1 MTDTTS
7 GPARRG
13 GILKIG
19 VYGLLWTPGI
29 TIDDLFILDKCREFG
44 LDGIEIPLLS
54 YIQKQLPV
62 PELKSKAADLGLK
75 LITSTGLEEKTSIIS
90 EDRKKRERGKT
101 FLKKCIDLAHELGS
115 DQLSGV
121 IYAPWAVLKGRR
133 RTDWEYE
140 NCVQSLREVADHA
153 EPAGVYLCLE
163 PVNRYEGYF
172 LNTAEQGK
180 ELLKDI
186 GRKFVK
192 LHLDSFQMN
201 IEEQSMYG
209 AVKTAGEDLYHF
221 HVCASHRG
229 IPGTGHIEW
238 DEIFRAFKEIGYDNW
253 LVIESF
259 APNNPDI
266 GANVCIWR
274 DLAESSDAIAREG
287 SRFLREILKKH
298 EL

>member
-1 MTDTTS
+1 MKT
-7 GPARRG
+7 
-13 GILKIG
+13 G
-19 VYGLLWTPGI
+19 VYGLLWTSGI
-29 TIDDLFILDKCREFG
+29 TIDDLSILDKCREFG
-44 LDGIEIPLLS
+44 LDGVEIPLLS
-54 YIQKQLPV
+54 YIQEKLPIK
-62 PELKSKAADLGLK
+62 ELKSKAHDLGLK
-75 LITSTGLEEKTSIIS
+75 IIASTGLEEETSIIS
-90 EDRKKRERGKT
+90 ENGKKRERGKA
-101 FLKKCIDLAHELGS
+101 FLKRSVDIAHELGS

-133 RTDWEYE
+133 RTDWEYQ
-140 NCVQSLREVADHA
+140 NCVESLREVADYA
-153 EPAGVYLCLE
+153 ENAGVYLCLE

-180 ELLKDI
+180 TLLKDI
-186 GRKFVK
+186 GHKYVK

-259 APNNPDI
+259 EPNNPNI
-266 GANVCIWR
+266 GAKVCIWR

-287 SRFLREILKKH
+287 SAFLRGMLKKY

>member
-1 MTDTTS
+1 M
-7 GPARRG
+7 
-13 GILKIG
+13 KIG
-19 VYGLLWTPGI
+19 AYGLLWTPGI
-29 TIDDLFILDKCREFG
+29 TINDLFILDKCQDFG

-54 YIQKQLPV
+54 YMQEKLPV
-62 PELKSKAADLGLK
+62 RELKSRADDLGLK
-75 LITSTGLEEKTSIIS
+75 LISSTGLEEETSIIS
-90 EDRKKRERGKT
+90 DDRQKRERGKA
-101 FLKKCIDLAHELGS
+101 FLKKSIDIAHELGS
-115 DQLSGV
+115 DELSGV

-133 RTDWEYE
+133 RTEWEYE
-140 NCVQSLREVADHA
+140 NCIESLREVADYA
-153 EPAGVYLCLE
+153 ESAGVYLCLE

-180 ELLKDI
+180 ALLKDI
-186 GRKFVK
+186 GHKYVK

-201 IEEQSMYG
+201 IEEQSMYE

-238 DEIFRAFKEIGYDNW
+238 DEVFKAFKETGYDNW

-259 APNNPDI
+259 EPNNEDI

-287 SRFLREILKKH
+287 SAFLRAMLNKYKIG
-298 EL
+298 

>member
-1 MTDTTS
+1 M
-7 GPARRG
+7 
-13 GILKIG
+13 KIG
-19 VYGLLWTPGI
+19 VYGLLWTSGI
-29 TIDDLFILDKCREFG
+29 TINDLFILDKCREFA

-54 YIQKQLPV
+54 YMQKTLPV
-62 PELKSKAADLGLK
+62 RELKTRADDLGLE
-75 LITSTGLEEKTSIIS
+75 LITSTGLEEETSIIS
-90 EDRKKRERGKT
+90 ENKQKRERGKT
-101 FLKKCIDLAHELGS
+101 FLKKSIDIASALGS
-115 DQLSGV
+115 DELSGV

-140 NCVQSLREVADHA
+140 NCVESLREVAEYA
-153 EPAGVYLCLE
+153 ECAGVYLCLE

-180 ELLKDI
+180 ALLKDI
-186 GRKFVK
+186 GHKHVK

-201 IEEQSMYG
+201 IEEQSMYE

-238 DEIFRAFKEIGYDNW
+238 DEIFKAFKEIGYNKW

-259 APNNPDI
+259 EPDNRDI
-266 GANVCIWR
+266 AANVCIWR

-287 SRFLREILKKH
+287 SAFLRKMLQKYEM
-298 EL
+298 

>member
-1 MTDTTS
+1 M
-7 GPARRG
+7 
-13 GILKIG
+13 KIG
-19 VYGLLWTPGI
+19 VYGLLWTSGI

-44 LDGIEIPLLS
+44 LDGIEVPLLS
-54 YIQKQLPV
+54 YMQEQLPFR
-62 PELKSKAADLGLK
+62 ELKSRADDLGLD
-75 LITSTGLEEKTSIIS
+75 LITSTGLEEETSIIS
-90 EDRKKRERGKT
+90 EDKQKRERGKA
-101 FLKKCIDLAHELGS
+101 FLKKSIDLASELDS
-115 DQLSGV
+115 DELSGV

-140 NCVQSLREVADHA
+140 NCVESIREVAEYA
-153 EPAGVYLCLE
+153 ESAGVYLCLE

-180 ELLKDI
+180 ALLKDI
-186 GRKFVK
+186 GHKYVK

-201 IEEQSMYG
+201 IEEQSMYE

-238 DEIFRAFKEIGYDNW
+238 DEIFKAFKEIGYNNW

-259 APNNPDI
+259 EPNNENI

-287 SRFLREILKKH
+287 SAFLRKMLKKY
-298 EL
+298 EM

>member
-1 MTDTTS
+1 M
-7 GPARRG
+7 
-13 GILKIG
+13 KIG

-29 TIDDLFILDKCREFG
+29 TINDLFILDKCLEFG

-54 YIQKQLPV
+54 YMQEQLPV
-62 PELKSKAADLGLK
+62 LELKSRADDLGLE

-90 EDRKKRERGKT
+90 EDREKRERGKT
-101 FLKKCIDLAHELGS
+101 FLKKSIDIAHELGS

-121 IYAPWAVLKGRR
+121 IYAPWALLKGRR
-133 RTDWEYE
+133 RTGWEYE
-140 NCVQSLREVADHA
+140 NCVESLREVADYA
-153 EPAGVYLCLE
+153 KSADVYLCLE

-172 LNTAEQGK
+172 LNTSEQGK
-180 ELLKDI
+180 ALLKDI
-186 GRKFVK
+186 GHKYVK

-201 IEEQSMYG
+201 IEEQSMYE

-238 DEIFRAFKEIGYDNW
+238 DEIFKAFKEIGYDNW

-259 APNNPDI
+259 EPNNPNI

-287 SRFLREILKKH
+287 SAFLHKMLKKY
-298 EL
+298 EM

>member
-1 MTDTTS
+1 M
-7 GPARRG
+7 
-13 GILKIG
+13 KIG
-19 VYGLLWTPGI
+19 VYGLLWTSGI
-29 TIDDLFILDKCREFG
+29 TINDLFILDKCLEFG

-54 YIQKQLPV
+54 YVQEKLPV
-62 PELKSKAADLGLK
+62 LELKSRADDLGLE

-101 FLKKCIDLAHELGS
+101 FLKKSIDIAHELGS

-121 IYAPWAVLKGRR
+121 IYAPWALLKGRR

-140 NCVQSLREVADHA
+140 NCVESLREVADYA
-153 EPAGVYLCLE
+153 KSAGVYLCLE

-180 ELLKDI
+180 ALLKDI
-186 GRKFVK
+186 GHKYVK

-201 IEEQSMYG
+201 IEEQSMYE

-238 DEIFRAFKEIGYDNW
+238 DEIFKAFKEIGYDNW

-259 APNNPDI
+259 APNNPNI
-266 GANVCIWR
+266 GAKVCIWR
-274 DLAESSDAIAREG
+274 DLAESSDAIAGEG
-287 SRFLREILKKH
+287 SAFLRKMLKKY
-298 EL
+298 EM

>member
-1 MTDTTS
+1 V
-7 GPARRG
+7 
-13 GILKIG
+13 KIG

-29 TIDDLFILDKCREFG
+29 TIKDLFILGKCREFG
-44 LDGIEIPLLS
+44 LDGIEVPLLS
-54 YIQKQLPV
+54 YVQEHLPV
-62 PELKSKAADLGLK
+62 AELKSKAADLGLK
-75 LITSTGLEEKTSIIS
+75 LIASTGLEEKTSIIS
-90 EDRKKRERGKT
+90 EDGKKRERGKK
-101 FLKKCIDLAHELGS
+101 FLKKSIDIAHELGS

-133 RTDWEYE
+133 RTDWEYA
-140 NCVQSLREVADHA
+140 NCVESLREVADHA
-153 EPAGVYLCLE
+153 EQAGVHLCLE

-180 ELLKDI
+180 ALLKDI
-186 GRKFVK
+186 GHKYVK

-238 DEIFRAFKEIGYDNW
+238 DEIFKGFKEIGYDNW

-259 APNNPDI
+259 EPNNPDI

-274 DLAESSDAIAREG
+274 DLAESSDAIASEG
-287 SRFLREILKKH
+287 SRFLRGMLKKY
-298 EL
+298 EM

>member
-1 MTDTTS
+1 M
-7 GPARRG
+7 
-13 GILKIG
+13 KIG

-29 TIDDLFILDKCREFG
+29 TINDLFILDKCLEFG

-54 YIQKQLPV
+54 YMQEQLPV
-62 PELKSKAADLGLK
+62 RELKSRADDLGLE
-75 LITSTGLEEKTSIIS
+75 LITSTGLEEQTSIIS
-90 EDRKKRERGKT
+90 EDREKRERGKT
-101 FLKKCIDLAHELGS
+101 FLKKSIDIAHELGS

-121 IYAPWAVLKGRR
+121 IYAPWALLKGRR

-140 NCVQSLREVADHA
+140 NCVESLREVADYA
-153 EPAGVYLCLE
+153 KSAGVYLCLE

-172 LNTAEQGK
+172 LNTGEQGK
-180 ELLKDI
+180 ALLKDI
-186 GRKFVK
+186 GHKYVK

-201 IEEQSMYG
+201 IEEQSMYE

-238 DEIFRAFKEIGYDNW
+238 DEIFKAFKEIGYDNW

-259 APNNPDI
+259 EPNNPNI

-274 DLAESSDAIAREG
+274 DLAESSDAIARKG
-287 SRFLREILKKH
+287 SAFLREMLKKY
-298 EL
+298 EM

>member
-1 MTDTTS
+1 M
-7 GPARRG
+7 
-13 GILKIG
+13 KIG

-29 TIDDLFILDKCREFG
+29 TINDLFILDKCLEFG

-54 YIQKQLPV
+54 YMQEQLPV
-62 PELKSKAADLGLK
+62 RELKSRADDLCLE

-90 EDRKKRERGKT
+90 EDREKRERGKT
-101 FLKKCIDLAHELGS
+101 FLKKSINIAHELGS

-121 IYAPWAVLKGRR
+121 IYAPWALLKGRR

-140 NCVQSLREVADHA
+140 NCVESLREVADYA
-153 EPAGVYLCLE
+153 KSAGVYLCLE

-180 ELLKDI
+180 ALLKDI
-186 GRKFVK
+186 GHKYVK

-201 IEEQSMYG
+201 IEEQSMYE

-238 DEIFRAFKEIGYDNW
+238 DEIFKAFKEIGYDNW

-259 APNNPDI
+259 EPNNPNI

-274 DLAESSDAIAREG
+274 DLAESSDAIARKG
-287 SRFLREILKKH
+287 SAFLREMLKKYDM
-298 EL
+298 

>member
-1 MTDTTS
+1 M
-7 GPARRG
+7 
-13 GILKIG
+13 KIG
-19 VYGLLWTPGI
+19 VYGLLWTAGI
-29 TIDDLFILDKCREFG
+29 TINDLFVLDKCREFG
-44 LDGIEIPLLS
+44 LDGIEVPLLA
-54 YIQKQLPV
+54 YMQEQLPV
-62 PELKSKAADLGLK
+62 RELKSRADDLGLE
-75 LITSTGLEEKTSIIS
+75 LITSTGLEEETSIIS
-90 EDRKKRERGKT
+90 DDKKKRERGKA
-101 FLKKCIDLAHELGS
+101 FLKKSIDLAHQLGS
-115 DQLSGV
+115 DELSGV

-133 RTDWEYE
+133 RTDWEYK
-140 NCVQSLREVADHA
+140 NCVESLREVAEYA
-153 EPAGVYLCLE
+153 ESAGVYLCLE

-180 ELLKDI
+180 ALVKDI
-186 GRKFVK
+186 GHRYVK

-201 IEEQSMYG
+201 IEEQSMYE

-238 DEIFRAFKEIGYDNW
+238 DEIFQAFKEIGYNHW

-259 APNNPDI
+259 EPNNPDI

-287 SRFLREILKKH
+287 SAFLRRMLKAYGM
-298 EL
+298 

>member
-1 MTDTTS
+1 M
-7 GPARRG
+7 
-13 GILKIG
+13 KIG
-19 VYGLLWTPGI
+19 VYGLLWTSGI
-29 TIDDLFILDKCREFG
+29 TIDDLFVLDKCQEFG

-54 YIQKQLPV
+54 YIQRGLPV
-62 PELKSKAADLGLK
+62 KELKSKACDLGLK
-75 LITSTGLEEKTSIIS
+75 LIASTGLEEKTSIIS
-90 EDRKKRERGKT
+90 RDRKKRERGKT
-101 FLKKCIDLAHELGS
+101 FLKRSIDAAHTLGS

-133 RTDWEYE
+133 RTDWEYH
-140 NCVQSLREVADHA
+140 NCVQSLREVADYA
-153 EPAGVYLCLE
+153 ESAGVYLCLE

-180 ELLKDI
+180 ALLKDI
-186 GRKFVK
+186 GHGYVK

-209 AVKTAGEDLYHF
+209 AIKTAGEDLYHF

-229 IPGTGHIEW
+229 IPGMDHVEW
-238 DEIFRAFKEIGYDNW
+238 DEIFGALKEIGYDNW

-259 APNNPDI
+259 QPNNPKI

-287 SRFLREILKKH
+287 SAFLRGMLKKY

>member
-1 MTDTTS
+1 M
-7 GPARRG
+7 
-13 GILKIG
+13 KIG
-19 VYGLLWTPGI
+19 VYGLLWTSGI
-29 TIDDLFILDKCREFG
+29 TIKDLHVLEKCREFS

-54 YIQKQLPV
+54 YMQEKLPV
-62 PELKSKAADLGLK
+62 KELKSRADDLGLK
-75 LITSTGLEEKTSIIS
+75 LIASTGLEEKTSIIS
-90 EDRKKRERGKT
+90 EDKKKRERGKA
-101 FLKKCIDLAHELGS
+101 FLKKSIDIAHELGS

-133 RTDWEYE
+133 RTEWEYA
-140 NCVQSLREVADHA
+140 NCVESLRQVAPHA
-153 EPAGVYLCLE
+153 KQAGVRLCLE

-180 ELLKDI
+180 ALLKDI
-186 GRKFVK
+186 GHEYVK

-209 AVKTAGEDLYHF
+209 AVKTAGKDLYHF

-238 DEIFRAFKEIGYDNW
+238 DEIFKAFKEIGYSNW

-259 APNNPDI
+259 EPNNPNI
-266 GANVCIWR
+266 AAKVCIWR
-274 DLAESSDAIAREG
+274 DLAESSDAIARGG
-287 SRFLREILKKH
+287 SEFLRKMLKKY

>member
-1 MTDTTS
+1 
-7 GPARRG
+7 
-13 GILKIG
+13 LKIG

-29 TIDDLFILDKCREFG
+29 TINDLFILDKCREFG
-44 LDGIEIPLLS
+44 LDGIEVPLLS
-54 YIQKQLPV
+54 YIQKQLPIR
-62 PELKSKAADLGLK
+62 ELKSKAADLGLK

-90 EDRKKRERGKT
+90 EDRKKRERGKA
-101 FLKKCIDLAHELGS
+101 FLKKCIDIAHELGS
-115 DQLSGV
+115 DQISGV

-140 NCVQSLREVADHA
+140 NCVQSLREVAEYAKGA
-153 EPAGVYLCLE
+153 EVYLCLE

-180 ELLKDI
+180 ALLKDI
-186 GRKFVK
+186 GHKQVK

-238 DEIFRAFKEIGYDNW
+238 DEIFKAFKEIGYDNW

-259 APNNPDI
+259 EPNNPNI

-287 SRFLREILKKH
+287 SRFLREMLKKYK
-298 EL
+298 L

>member
-1 MTDTTS
+1 M
-7 GPARRG
+7 
-13 GILKIG
+13 KIG
-19 VYGLLWTPGI
+19 VYGLLWTSGI
-29 TIDDLFILDKCREFG
+29 TINDLFILDKCVEFG

-54 YIQKQLPV
+54 YMQEQLPV
-62 PELKSKAADLGLK
+62 RELKSKADDLGIK
-75 LITSTGLEEKTSIIS
+75 LITSTGLEEQTSIIS
-90 EDRKKRERGKT
+90 EDSEKRERGKT
-101 FLKKCIDLAHELGS
+101 FLKKSIDIAHELGS
-115 DQLSGV
+115 DELSGV

-133 RTDWEYE
+133 RTEWEYE
-140 NCVQSLREVADHA
+140 NCVESLREVADHA
-153 EPAGVYLCLE
+153 ESAGVYLCLE

-180 ELLKDI
+180 KLLKDI
-186 GRKFVK
+186 GHRYVK

-201 IEEQSMYG
+201 IEEQSMYE
-209 AVKTAGEDLYHF
+209 AVKTAGVDLYHF

-238 DEIFRAFKEIGYDNW
+238 DEIFKAFKEIGYNKW

-259 APNNPDI
+259 EPNNPNI

-287 SRFLREILKKH
+287 SAFLRKMLKKYGI
-298 EL
+298 

>member
-1 MTDTTS
+1 M
-7 GPARRG
+7 
-13 GILKIG
+13 KIG
-19 VYGLLWTPGI
+19 AYALLWTSGI
-29 TIDDLFILDKCREFG
+29 TINDLFVLDKCREFG

-54 YIQKQLPV
+54 YIQGKLPV
-62 PELKSKAADLGLK
+62 QEIKSRARDLGLE

-90 EDRKKRERGKT
+90 EDRRKRERGKA
-101 FLKKCIDLAHELGS
+101 FLKKSVDIAHELGS

-133 RTDWEYE
+133 RTKWEYR
-140 NCVQSLREVADHA
+140 NCVESLREVADHA
-153 EPAGVYLCLE
+153 ESAGVYLCLE

-180 ELLKDI
+180 TLLKDI
-186 GRKFVK
+186 GHKYVK

-229 IPGTGHIEW
+229 VPGTGHIEW
-238 DEIFRAFKEIGYDNW
+238 DEIFRAFKEIGYNNW

-259 APNNPDI
+259 EPNNPKI

-274 DLAESSDAIAREG
+274 DLAESSDAIAKEG
-287 SRFLREILKKH
+287 SAFLRGMLKKH